1 MLRNSIFVWIKI
13 KEGVS
18 MDLMNLLSVV
28 KGWLFT
34 TGLKIILIAIIT
46 LIVMK
51 VIRVISSRLSVLFLR
66 KREDEESKKRAKTLS
81 SVIRNLLD
89 AVVLIIAVMTVLGQL
104 GVEIGPLLAAAGVV
118 GLAIGFAGQSLA
130 KDFINGFF
138 ILLWDQIRVGDVVE
152 VSGRGGLVERINLK
166 MTVIRDLAGNVHFVP
181 NSNID
186 VVTNMTKDYSRYVF
200 DIGVAYREDVDEV
213 TEVLK
218 EIDTELRNDPDFKE
232 DILEPLEIFGLNKF
246 DDSAIIIRARIKT
259 KPIKQWRIGR
269 EFNRRIKKKFDEK
282 NIEIPFPHRTIYM
295 GQDKKGEAAAMR
307 ILMEGRDKLAS
318 N

>member
-1 MLRNSIFVWIKI
+1 MDFV
-13 KEGVS
+13 
-18 MDLMNLLSVV
+18 NLLSVV
-28 KGWLFT
+28 KNWFFT
-34 TGLKIILIAIIT
+34 AGLKIILIAVIT
-46 LIVMK
+46 LIVMR

-66 KREDEESKKRAKTLS
+66 KREDEESIKRAKTLS
-81 SVIRNLLD
+81 SVIRNLLNV
-89 AVVLIIAVMTVLGQL
+89 AVLIIALMTVLGQL
-104 GVEIGPLLAAAGVV
+104 GVEIGPILAAAGIV
-118 GLAIGFAGQSLA
+118 GLAIGFAGQSLV

-152 VSGRGGLVERINLK
+152 VSGRGGLVEKINLK
-166 MTVIRDLAGNVHFVP
+166 MTVLRDLAGNVHFVP

-186 VVTNMTKDYSRYVF
+186 VVMNMTKDYSRYVF

-213 TEVLK
+213 IEVLK
-218 EIDTELRNDPDFKE
+218 EIDTELQNDPDFKE

-269 EFNRRIKKKFDEK
+269 EFNRRLKKKFDEK
-282 NIEIPFPHRTIYM
+282 DIEIPFPHRTIYV
-295 GQDKKGEAAAMR
+295 GQDKKGEAAPMR
-307 ILMEGRDKLAS
+307 IFMEGKDKFAS

>member
-28 KGWLFT
+28 KGWLLT

-218 EIDTELRNDPDFKE
+218 EIDAELRNDPDFKE

-246 DDSAIIIRARIKT
+246 DDSAIIVRARIKT

-269 EFNRRIKKKFDEK
+269 EFNRRLKKKFDEK

-307 ILMEGRDKLAS
+307 ILMEGRD
-318 N
+318 

>member
-1 MLRNSIFVWIKI
+1 
-13 KEGVS
+13 
-18 MDLMNLLSVV
+18 MDFMNLLSVV
-28 KGWLFT
+28 KSWFFT
-34 TGLKIILIAIIT
+34 TGLKIVLIAVIT
-46 LIVMK
+46 LIVVR
-51 VIRVISSRLSVLFLR
+51 VIRVVSSRLSVLFLR

-81 SVIRNLLD
+81 SVIRNLLN
-89 AVVLIIAVMTVLGQL
+89 AVVLIIAVMTVLGHL
-104 GVEIGPLLAAAGVV
+104 GIEIGPLLAAAGVV
-118 GLAIGFAGQSLA
+118 GLAIGFAGQSLV
-130 KDFINGFF
+130 KDVMNGFF

-152 VSGRGGLVERINLK
+152 VSGRGGLVEKINLK
-166 MTVIRDLAGNVHFVP
+166 MTVLRDLAGNVHFVP

-213 TEVLK
+213 IEVLK
-218 EIDTELRNDPDFKE
+218 EIDAELRNDPDFKE

-246 DDSAIIIRARIKT
+246 DDSAIIVRARIKT

-269 EFNRRIKKKFDEK
+269 EFNRRLKKKFDEK

-295 GQDKKGEAAAMR
+295 GQDKKGEAASMR
-307 ILMEGRDKLAS
+307 IFMEGKDKLAS

>member
-1 MLRNSIFVWIKI
+1 MEFV
-13 KEGVS
+13 
-18 MDLMNLLSVV
+18 NLLSVV
-28 KGWLFT
+28 KNWFFT
-34 TGLKIILIAIIT
+34 AGLKIILIAVIT

-81 SVIRNLLD
+81 SVIRNLLNT
-89 AVVLIIAVMTVLGQL
+89 VVLIIAVMTVFGQL
-104 GVEIGPLLAAAGVV
+104 GVEIGPLLAAAGIV
-118 GLAIGFAGQSLA
+118 GLAIGFAGQSLV

-152 VSGRGGLVERINLK
+152 VSERGGLVERINLK
-166 MTVIRDLAGNVHFVP
+166 MTVLRDLAGNVHFVP

-200 DIGVAYREDVDEV
+200 DIGVSYREDVDEV
-213 TEVLK
+213 IEVIK
-218 EIDTELRNDPDFKE
+218 EIDAELRNDSDFKE

-246 DDSAIIIRARIKT
+246 DDSAIIVRARIKT

-269 EFNRRIKKKFDEK
+269 EFNRRLKKKFDEK
-282 NIEIPFPHRTIYM
+282 DIEIPFPHRTIYM
-295 GQDKKGEAAAMR
+295 GQDKKGEAAPMR
-307 ILMEGRDKLAS
+307 IFMEGKRK
-318 N
+318 